1 MHRGGA
7 NHDRC
12 RLIRNDMKDTSFLT
26 RIGILLI
33 IGLNAAGAEL
43 PATPSE
49 IPLASIHA
57 TFNQTGLR
65 PGQNGP
71 MANVEQGFARQ
82 LVMGFAWAADFD
94 ELTKT
99 KFLAVPTDDGV
110 PEFAQPANG
119 KTQLWAG
126 VYFGST
132 GSSPPQFV
140 IDAVKVLPGAFEVR
154 YHKAPP
160 GIMTR
165 DLRPYAAWLP
175 LGKLAAGGYTLRMV
189 EAGVLKTELKWSI
202 TETLPR
208 AAGSANSGFEIT
220 ARKPQDKVETRMEDG
235 TAWLAVLSPS
245 GIGGATIK
253 RSQGRWPTNV
263 VVRLRY
269 DEQRSFERLEGFS
282 AAAEKGTRFDEIR
295 GRATAQG
302 MEVTL
307 PSALLQ
313 SNPASIELS
322 WVDMYR

>member
-1 MHRGGA
+1 
-7 NHDRC
+7 
-12 RLIRNDMKDTSFLT
+12 MKDKSILT
-26 RIGILLI
+26 RIGIMLAV
-33 IGLNAAGAEL
+33 GLSASGAEN
-43 PATPSE
+43 PAIPSE

-57 TFNQTGLR
+57 TFNQAGLR

-71 MANVEQGFARQ
+71 MANVEPGFARP
-82 LVMGFAWAADFD
+82 LVMGFAWAVDFD

-99 KFLAVPTDDGV
+99 KFLAVPADAGV

-119 KTQLWAG
+119 QTQLWAG

-132 GSSPPQFV
+132 GSAPPQFL

-160 GIMTR
+160 GIVTR

-175 LGKLAAGGYTLRMV
+175 LGKLAVGNYMLRMV
-189 EAGVLKTELKWSI
+189 EAGVLKTELKWDI
-202 TETLPR
+202 VGTLPR
-208 AAGSANSGFEIT
+208 AVASTNALFEIA
-220 ARKPQDKVETRMEDG
+220 ARKPQDKVDARIESG
-235 TAWLAVLSPS
+235 TAWFAVLSPS
-245 GIGGATIK
+245 GIGSATIK
-253 RSQGRWPTNV
+253 PAQGRWPTNV

-269 DEQRSFERLEGFS
+269 DEQRTFERLEGFS
-282 AAAEKGTRFDEIR
+282 AAAEKGTRYDEIR
-295 GRATAQG
+295 GQVTAQG

-307 PSALLQ
+307 PAALLQ